1 MLEKNLSLEEIF
13 DLAIEKHKLKNFKI
27 AEELYNKILIKK
39 PNHIQ
44 TIFSLGTLFVETNN
58 LQSAIKLF
66 QKVIRLQPKYA
77 LAYSNLGMIYIE
89 LKNFASAVVC
99 LKTAIIINPDLT
111 NTRNTLRR
119 LLRYLRP
126 TKLSE
131 KVQQNFKDLFLIL
144 YKRNDVDHNDIFE
157 NANNVLFSEKN
168 YKEILKDEPKL
179 PLLKNIN
186 IKNLIKEDL
195 FLLMMQKSLISDPFI
210 EKILIQIRKEI
221 LVSNNNRIKD
231 INDNF
236 DFIVSLAE
244 QCSLNEHVYIQTE
257 NETEKIKILQANLE
271 KNKKINELD
280 VAILGCYVPLNTSE
294 KLKEKLINYKSKNI
308 LFNDLIVLQI
318 KEIDKEEQLKATIK
332 SNDNITDEV
341 SKKVRNQYEENP
353 YPRWRHLYTN
363 DRKNFLIGFQNQI
376 KPNKI
381 DVEPNNKFRKPNV
394 LIAGCG
400 TGRHLLIADNYLDAN
415 ILGVDL
421 SLSSLAYA
429 KRKIEEK
436 GLKNIEFLQ
445 SDILNLKNLK
455 RKFDIIESI
464 GVLHHMKDPLKG
476 LKILLDLLKPYGLM
490 KLGLYSKI
498 ARQHITY
505 ARKFASEK
513 KFKGNIEDIRK
524 CRYEIFNTKNDNL
537 LKKVSLGKDFY
548 TASSVRDLIFNE
560 QEHCFSIPEISKI
573 LYKFK
578 LEFLGFSN
586 SFIKNQYSKTYSED
600 KKNIF
605 LDNWNKYEKINP
617 DTFNSMYSFWVRK
630 II

>member
-1 MLEKNLSLEEIF
+1 MLGKNLSLEETF
-13 DLAIEKHKLKNFKI
+13 NLAIEKHKLKHFKI

-58 LQSAIKLF
+58 LESAIKLF
-66 QKVIRLQPKYA
+66 QKVIRLQPKHA
-77 LAYSNLGMIYIE
+77 LAHSNLGMIYIE

-111 NTRNTLRR
+111 NTRNTLCI
-119 LLRYLRP
+119 LLRSLAP
-126 TKLSE
+126 AEFSE
-131 KVQQNFKDLFLIL
+131 KEQQDFKDLFIIL
-144 YKRNDVDHNDIFE
+144 YKRNDVDHNDIFS
-157 NANNVLFSEKN
+157 NAKNVLFGEKN
-168 YKEILKDEPKL
+168 YKEILKEESKP
-179 PLLKNIN
+179 PLLENIN
-186 IKNLIKEDL
+186 IKKLIKEDL

-221 LVSNNNRIKD
+221 LVSNNNRKKD
-231 INDNF
+231 VNDNF
-236 DFIVSLAE
+236 DFIVSFAE
-244 QCSLNEHVYIQTE
+244 QCSLNEHVYIRTK
-257 NETEKIKILQANLE
+257 NETEQIKILQANLE

-308 LFNDLIVLQI
+308 LFDDLIALQI
-318 KEIDKEEQLKATIK
+318 KEIDKEEQLKTTIK

-353 YPRWRHLYTN
+353 FPRWRHLYTN
-363 DRKNFLIGFQNQI
+363 DRKNFLIAFQNQI

-381 DVEPNNKFRKPNV
+381 NVEPNNKFRKPNV

-436 GLKNIEFLQ
+436 GLRNIEFLQ

-455 RKFDIIESI
+455 RKFNIIESI

-476 LKILLDLLKPYGLM
+476 LKVLLDLLEPYGFM

-505 ARKFASEK
+505 ARKFVSEK
-513 KFKGNIEDIRK
+513 NFKSNIGDIRK
-524 CRYEIFNTKNDNL
+524 CRCEIFNEKNDNL

-548 TASSVRDLIFNE
+548 TVSSVRDLIFNE
-560 QEHCFSIPEISKI
+560 QEHYFSIPEISKI

-586 SFIKNQYSKTYSED
+586 SFIKNKYSKTYSKD

-605 LDNWNKYEKINP
+605 LDNWNNYEKINP

>member
-1 MLEKNLSLEEIF
+1 MLEKNLSLKETF
-13 DLAIEKHKLKNFKI
+13 DLAIEKHKLKHFEV

-58 LQSAIKLF
+58 LESAIKLF
-66 QKVIRLQPKYA
+66 QKVIRLQPKHA

-111 NTRNTLRR
+111 NTRNTLCI
-119 LLRYLRP
+119 LLRSLAP
-126 TKLSE
+126 AKFSDKE
-131 KVQQNFKDLFLIL
+131 QQDFKDLFIIL

-157 NANNVLFSEKN
+157 NANNVLLSEKN

-179 PLLKNIN
+179 PLLENIN

-195 FLLMMQKSLISDPFI
+195 FLLMMQKSLISDPFV
-210 EKILIQIRKEI
+210 EKILIQVRKEI
-221 LVSNNNRIKD
+221 LISNNNKIKD
-231 INDNF
+231 INNNF
-236 DFIVSLAE
+236 DFIVSFAE
-244 QCSLNEHVYIQTE
+244 QCALNEHVYIRTE
-257 NETEKIKILQANLE
+257 NEIEQIKILQANLE

-363 DRKNFLIGFQNQI
+363 DRKNFLIGLQNQI

-381 DVEPNNKFRKPNV
+381 HVEPNNKFRKPNV

-548 TASSVRDLIFNE
+548 TVSSVRDLIFNE

-573 LYKFK
+573 LNKFK

-586 SFIKNQYSKTYSED
+586 SFIKNQYSKTYRED

>member
-1 MLEKNLSLEEIF
+1 MLEKNLSLEETF
-13 DLAIEKHKLKNFKI
+13 NLAIEKHKLKHFKI

-58 LQSAIKLF
+58 LESAIKLF
-66 QKVIRLQPKYA
+66 QKVIRLQPKHA
-77 LAYSNLGMIYIE
+77 LAHSNLGMIYIE
-89 LKNFASAVVC
+89 LKNFANAIVC

-111 NTRNTLRR
+111 NTRNTLCI
-119 LLRYLRP
+119 LLRSLAP
-126 TKLSE
+126 AKFSDKE
-131 KVQQNFKDLFLIL
+131 QQDFKDLFIIL
-144 YKRNDVDHNDIFE
+144 YKRNDVDHNDIFS
-157 NANNVLFSEKN
+157 NAKNVLFGEKN
-168 YKEILKDEPKL
+168 YKEILKEESKP
-179 PLLKNIN
+179 PLLENIN

-221 LVSNNNRIKD
+221 LVSNNNRKKD
-231 INDNF
+231 VNDNF
-236 DFIVSLAE
+236 DFVVSFAE
-244 QCSLNEHVYIQTE
+244 QCSLNEHVYIRTK
-257 NETEKIKILQANLE
+257 NETEQIKILQANLE

-308 LFNDLIVLQI
+308 LFDDLIALQI
-318 KEIDKEEQLKATIK
+318 KEIDKEEQLKTTIK

-353 YPRWRHLYTN
+353 FPRWRHLYTN
-363 DRKNFLIGFQNQI
+363 DRKNFLIAFQNQI

-381 DVEPNNKFRKPNV
+381 NVEPNNKFRKPNV

-476 LKILLDLLKPYGLM
+476 LKVLLDLLEPYGFM

-513 KFKGNIEDIRK
+513 NFKGNIEDIRK
-524 CRYEIFNTKNDNL
+524 CRCEIFNAKNDNL

-560 QEHCFSIPEISKI
+560 QEHCFGIPEISKI

>member
-1 MLEKNLSLEEIF
+1 MLEKNLSLEETF
-13 DLAIEKHKLKNFKI
+13 DLAVEKHKLKHFEV

-44 TIFSLGTLFVETNN
+44 TIFLLGTLFMEINN
-58 LQSAIKLF
+58 LKSAINFF
-66 QKVIRLQPKYA
+66 QRAIRLQPKHA
-77 LAYSNLGMIYIE
+77 LAYSNLGMIYME
-89 LKNFASAVVC
+89 LKNFASAVMC
-99 LKTAIIINPDLT
+99 FKTAIIINPDLT
-111 NTRNTLRR
+111 NARNALCR
-119 LLRYLRP
+119 LLRFLSP
-126 TKLSE
+126 NKLSE
-131 KVQQNFKDLFLIL
+131 KEQQDFKDLFIIL
-144 YKRNDVDHNDIFE
+144 YKRNDVDHNDIFS
-157 NANNVLFSEKN
+157 NAKNVLFSEKN
-168 YKEILKDEPKL
+168 YKECLKEEPKP
-179 PLLKNIN
+179 PLLENIN

-221 LVSNNNRIKD
+221 LISNNNRIKD
-231 INDNF
+231 NF
-236 DFIVSLAE
+236 DFIVSFAE
-244 QCSLNEHVYIQTE
+244 QCFLNEHVYIRTK
-257 NETEKIKILQANLE
+257 NETEQIKVLQTDLE

-308 LFNDLIVLQI
+308 LFNDLIALQI
-318 KEIDKEEQLKATIK
+318 NEIDKEVQLKTTIK

-476 LKILLDLLKPYGLM
+476 LKVLLDLLKPHGLM

-513 KFKGNIEDIRK
+513 NFKGNIEDIRK
-524 CRYEIFNTKNDNL
+524 CRCEIFNAKNDKL

-548 TASSVRDLIFNE
+548 TVSSVRDLIFNE

-573 LYKFK
+573 LNKFK

-586 SFIKNQYSKTYSED
+586 SFIKNQYSKTYRED

-605 LDNWNKYEKINP
+605 LDNWNNYEKINP

>member
-1 MLEKNLSLEEIF
+1 MLEKNLSLKETF
-13 DLAIEKHKLKNFKI
+13 DLAIEKHKSKHFEV

-44 TIFSLGTLFVETNN
+44 TIFLLGTLFVEINN
-58 LQSAIKLF
+58 LKSAINFF
-66 QKVIRLQPKYA
+66 QRAIRIQPKHA
-77 LAYSNLGMIYIE
+77 LAYSNLGMIHME
-89 LKNFASAVVC
+89 LKNFASAVMC

-111 NTRNTLRR
+111 NARNALCR
-119 LLRYLRP
+119 LLRFLSP
-126 TKLSE
+126 NKLSE
-131 KVQQNFKDLFLIL
+131 KEQQDFKDLFIIL
-144 YKRNDVDHNDIFE
+144 YKRNDVDHNDIFS
-157 NANNVLFSEKN
+157 NAKNVLFSEKN
-168 YKEILKDEPKL
+168 YKECLKEEPKP
-179 PLLKNIN
+179 PLLENIN

-221 LVSNNNRIKD
+221 LVSNNNRIKN
-231 INDNF
+231 INNNF
-236 DFIVSLAE
+236 DFIVSFAE
-244 QCSLNEHVYIQTE
+244 QCALNEHVYIRTE
-257 NETEKIKILQANLE
+257 NETEQIKILQANLE

-280 VAILGCYVPLNTSE
+280 VAILGCYVPLRTSK

-308 LFNDLIVLQI
+308 LFNDLIALQI
-318 KEIDKEEQLKATIK
+318 NEIDKEVQLKTTIK

-476 LKILLDLLKPYGLM
+476 LEILLNLLEPHGFL
-490 KLGLYSKI
+490 KLGLYSQI

-505 ARKFASEK
+505 ARNFVKEK
-513 KFKGNIEDIRK
+513 KFKSNIEDIRK
-524 CRYEIFNTKNDNL
+524 CRYEIFSVKNDNF
-537 LKKVSLGKDFY
+537 LKKVSLGRDFY
-548 TASSVRDLIFNE
+548 TVSSVRDLIFHE
-560 QEHCFSIPEISKI
+560 QEHCFSIHEIIKI
-573 LYKFK
+573 LIKFK
-578 LEFLGFSN
+578 LKFLGFSN
-586 SFIKNQYSKTYSED
+586 SGIKNKYAKIYSDD
-600 KKNIF
+600 KENT
-605 LDNWNKYEKINP
+605 LLENWTSFEKDNP
-617 DTFNSMYSFWVRK
+617 DTFNSMYNFWVKK

>member
-1 MLEKNLSLEEIF
+1 MLEKNLSLKETF
-13 DLAIEKHKLKNFKI
+13 DLAIEKHKSKHFEV

-111 NTRNTLRR
+111 NTRNTLCR

-131 KVQQNFKDLFLIL
+131 KEQQGLKDLFLIL

-179 PLLKNIN
+179 PLLENIN

-210 EKILIQIRKEI
+210 EKILIQTRKEI

-548 TASSVRDLIFNE
+548 TVSSVRDLIFNE

>member
-1 MLEKNLSLEEIF
+1 MLEKNLSLKETF
-13 DLAIEKHKLKNFKI
+13 DLAIEKHKSKHFEV

-44 TIFSLGTLFVETNN
+44 TIFLLGTLFVEINN
-58 LQSAIKLF
+58 LKSAINFF
-66 QKVIRLQPKYA
+66 QRAIRLQPKHA
-77 LAYSNLGMIYIE
+77 LAYSNLGMIYME
-89 LKNFASAVVC
+89 LKNFASAVMC

-111 NTRNTLRR
+111 NARNALCR
-119 LLRYLRP
+119 LLRFLSP
-126 TKLSE
+126 NKLSE
-131 KVQQNFKDLFLIL
+131 KEQQDFKDLFIIL
-144 YKRNDVDHNDIFE
+144 YKRNDVDHNDIFS
-157 NANNVLFSEKN
+157 NAKNVLFNEKN
-168 YKEILKDEPKL
+168 YKECLKEEPKP
-179 PLLKNIN
+179 PLLENIN

-221 LVSNNNRIKD
+221 LISNNNRIKD
-231 INDNF
+231 NF
-236 DFIVSLAE
+236 DFIVSFAE
-244 QCSLNEHVYIQTE
+244 QCFLNEHVYIRTK
-257 NETEKIKILQANLE
+257 NETEQIKVLQANLE

-280 VAILGCYVPLNTSE
+280 VAILGCYVSLNTSE

-308 LFNDLIVLQI
+308 LFNDLIALQI
-318 KEIDKEEQLKATIK
+318 NEIDKEVQLKATIK

-476 LKILLDLLKPYGLM
+476 LEVLLDLLQPYGFM

-513 KFKGNIEDIRK
+513 NFKGNIEDIRK
-524 CRYEIFNTKNDNL
+524 CRCEIFNAKNDNL

-548 TASSVRDLIFNE
+548 TVSSVRDLIFNE

-573 LYKFK
+573 LNKFK

-586 SFIKNQYSKTYSED
+586 SFIKNQYSKTYRED

-605 LDNWNKYEKINP
+605 LDNWNNYEKINP
-617 DTFNSMYSFWVRK
+617 DIFNSMYIFWVRK